1 MHAEIEAM
9 KKAKDKGL
17 RGGKAV
23 LMVDGKKVYV
33 FKEDEINKVKNG
45 GKKWKN
51 AYRQN

>member
-23 LMVDGKKVYV
+23 LMVM
-33 FKEDEINKVKNG
+33 VKTCVLVVDQLL
-45 GKKWKN
+45 WIS
-51 AYRQN
+51 QDQWE